1 MGVSM
6 RSNDVVF
13 GYCNDVFTFA
23 LFQQLM
29 LNDLRA
35 IYPDLEL
42 GSYHHHAGSMHIYE
56 RHYEMAKNILDI
68 DKIGYKKDNKV
79 YKLKDDVTSHDI
91 SEKKLYLPSEDLD
104 KDEISDI
111 VSNIVQEIFE

>member
-1 MGVSM
+1 MGVAM

-42 GSYHHHAGSMHIYE
+42 GNYYHHAGSMHIYE

-68 DKIGYKKDNKV
+68 SEIGYKKDNKI
-79 YKLKDDVTSHDI
+79 YKLKDNVTSHDI